1 MALACAG
8 CCLLWL
14 TPAQA
19 AIDIDKQKYGHKFNN
34 GEVYEVK
41 DGESLDTVAD
51 NRGKITGK
59 ESGAHAYGLGY
70 TRTGGNY
77 SATIRGSLIRANSL
91 AYGGKAS
98 GNRPQA
104 EAEAYGLSLGT
115 NATLTSE
122 GAMEIVAESWGGT
135 AELIA
140 MSHSSTIK
148 AKGSAFAYGINLDA
162 QNKQLKHTG
171 ALNVVAEAHA
181 GTAAVVTEYR
191 AGAIANGWAYGITAE
206 GTNALIDSTGGT
218 VTVAALAYGG
228 TATSVANSDGSPGVG
243 ADADARAIW
252 ANQEGKVNIDGDA
265 VVLVQAV
272 SGTAQATKADGDK
285 PASAKADATGRG
297 LAAFGG
303 EIKVTGT
310 TAVDL
315 LAQGGTATS
324 AGSGASARTRAYGVY
339 ASNISGATG
348 KIELQGD
355 AVIRVQALGGTA
367 SGKEGSNTND
377 ATAMAQ
383 GLSAYNGGK
392 IELKGDA
399 VIQAQATGGTLN
411 GAAGRAYAYSLRAVT
426 DDSNTGGPTSQ
437 IDINTDG
444 GHAVRLTGDVYA
456 ERQGTIN
463 LTLAQEGSFLQGNVI
478 TKASGKNST
487 EGTVNLTVSDGAA
500 WQPVYDNRNG
510 SFFDRSEYE
519 SGKVSSNA
527 YQTTVNSIKTLTLQN
542 GGLLDLTWDDPAR
555 SSAWR
560 SMEIKKFTGQE
571 GIARINSDI
580 ANNTGDTIKID
591 EVKSEGAS
599 LGVQIGYDPATQKDY
614 GTYTGLG
621 QYAVL
626 TGDGADNVAVYGVT
640 TESGARAYTPL
651 FEGAKITGLNVAPS
665 SNIRSAG
672 NAVYSALQLGA
683 AVSNHLQKR
692 LGELRD
698 GSESGVWARV
708 YNGSAQNDSYDNI
721 KTDYKGVQGGYD
733 RAFTENGGT
742 GRIGGAFSYA
752 DSDVDL
758 ARGGGSGRAYDF
770 ALYKTWQGARGH
782 YYDIVLHYGKAD
794 MDYHTTDLSRHYQKA
809 SFDASTLGVTAEYG
823 CRRMLADGW
832 YWQPQAEV
840 SWFRLGSA
848 DYTASN
854 GMQVAQDSAV
864 SLCGR
869 LGIGVGRKL
878 RNGTHYYVTLSG
890 VHEFDGEVGLH
901 GDGASYRQDYGGS
914 WGEFVLGVTA
924 PIDKLWDGYASAER
938 CFGGAAGNSWQ
949 LNAGVRLRF

>member
-19 AIDIDKQKYGHKFNN
+19 ARDADMKKYGHKFND
-34 GEVYEVK
+34 GEVYNVK
-41 DGESLDTVAD
+41 NGESLDTVAD
-51 NRGKITGK
+51 NRGKTTG
-59 ESGAHAYGLGY
+59 ENSGAYAYGLGY
-70 TRTGGNY
+70 DVVSYGR
-77 SATIRGSLIRANSL
+77 SATIQGSLIQARSL
-91 AYGGKAS
+91 AWGGTAPGKQ
-98 GNRPQA
+98 PEA
-104 EAEAYGLSLGT
+104 EAYAYGLSLCTGG
-115 NATLTSE
+115 TLTSR
-122 GAMEIVAESWGGT
+122 GSLEIVSKSWGGT
-135 AELIA
+135 ATL
-140 MSHSSTIK
+140 SSTYNDK
-148 AKGSAFAYGINLDA
+148 TAKGSAFAYGINLDA
-162 QNKQLKHTG
+162 QNNQLTHTG
-171 ALNVVAEAHA
+171 ALNVVAEARG
-181 GTAAVVTEYR
+181 GTATVVTDLR
-191 AGAIANGWAYGITAE
+191 ATAIANGWAYGIRAE
-206 GTNALIDSTGGT
+206 GKNALIHSTGT
-218 VTVAALAYGG
+218 VTVAARAYGG
-228 TATSVANSDGSPGVG
+228 TASCKASNTSPGVG

-272 SGTAQATKADGDK
+272 SGTAEAKEEGKA
-285 PASAKADATGRG
+285 AAAKTDATGRG

-310 TAVDL
+310 TTVNL

-324 AGSGASARTRAYGVY
+324 AGSGASVRTNAYGVY
-339 ASNISGATG
+339 ASGAKG

-355 AVIRVQALGGTA
+355 AVIHVQALGGTA
-367 SGKEGSNTND
+367 SGKDGSNTNN
-377 ATAMAQ
+377 ATVMAF
-383 GLSAYNGGK
+383 GLSTYNGGK
-392 IELKGDA
+392 IELQGDA
-399 VIQAQATGGTLN
+399 EVTAEATGGTLN

-426 DDSNTGGPTSQ
+426 DDSNMGAPTSQ

-478 TKASGKNST
+478 TKASGKLGT

-555 SSAWR
+555 GSAWR
-560 SMEIKKFTGQE
+560 SMEIKEFTGQE

-626 TGDGADNVAVYGVT
+626 TGDGADNVAVYGVMA
-640 TESGARAYTPL
+640 ESGARAYTPL

-733 RAFTENGGT
+733 RAFAENVGT

-901 GDGASYRQDYGGS
+901 GDGLSYRQDYGGS

>member
-19 AIDIDKQKYGHKFNN
+19 ARDADMKKYGHKFND
-34 GEVYEVK
+34 GEVYNVK
-41 DGESLDTVAD
+41 NGESLDTVAD
-51 NRGKITGK
+51 NRGKTTGEK
-59 ESGAHAYGLGY
+59 SGAYAYGLGY
-70 TRTGGNY
+70 DVASYGR
-77 SATIRGSLIRANSL
+77 SATIQGSLIRANSL
-91 AYGGKAS
+91 AWGGTAPGS
-98 GNRPQA
+98 EPEA
-104 EAEAYGLSLGT
+104 EAYAYGLSLCTGG
-115 NATLTSE
+115 TLTSR
-122 GAMEIVAESWGGT
+122 GSLEIVSKSWGGT
-135 AELIA
+135 ATL
-140 MSHSSTIK
+140 SSSYNDET
-148 AKGSAFAYGINLDA
+148 ANGSAFAYGINLDA
-162 QNKQLKHTG
+162 QNDQLTHTG
-171 ALNVVAEAHA
+171 ALNVVAEARG
-181 GTAAVVTEYR
+181 GTTTVVTELR
-191 AGAIANGWAYGITAE
+191 ATAIANGWAYGIRAE

-218 VTVAALAYGG
+218 VTVAARAYGG
-228 TATSVANSDGSPGVG
+228 TASCKVSNTSPGVG

-272 SGTAQATKADGDK
+272 SGTAEAKEQGKA
-285 PASAKADATGRG
+285 AAAKTDATGRG

-310 TAVDL
+310 TAVNL
-315 LAQGGTATS
+315 LAQGGTAVS
-324 AGSGASARTRAYGVY
+324 VGSGASARTRAYGVY
-339 ASNISGATG
+339 ASGAKG

-355 AVIRVQALGGTA
+355 AVIHVQALGGTA
-367 SGKEGSNTND
+367 SGKDGSNTNN
-377 ATAMAQ
+377 ATVMAF
-383 GLSAYNGGK
+383 GLSTYNGGK

-411 GAAGRAYAYSLRAVT
+411 GAASQAYAYSLRAVT
-426 DDSNTGGPTSQ
+426 DTTNTTGNPTSQ

-444 GHAVRLTGDVYA
+444 KHAVQLTGDVYA
-456 ERQGTIN
+456 VGKGTIN
-463 LTLAQEGSFLQGNVI
+463 LTLAQEGSFLQGNVVTI
-478 TKASGKNST
+478 AQRSGSSTSST
-487 EGTVNLTVSDGAA
+487 EGTVNLTVSDGAV
-500 WQPVYDNRNG
+500 WRPVYDNRNG

-519 SGKVSSNA
+519 SGKVSSND

-555 SSAWR
+555 GSAWR
-560 SMEIKKFTGQE
+560 SMEIKEFTGQE

-580 ANNTGDTIKID
+580 ANNTGDSIKID
-591 EVKSEGAS
+591 GVKGESAS
-599 LGVQIGYDPATQKDY
+599 LGIQIGYDPATQKGY
-614 GTYTGLG
+614 GTYLG
-621 QYAVL
+621 QHTVL
-626 TGDGADNVAVYGVT
+626 TGDGAENVAVYGVM
-640 TESGARAYTPL
+640 TESGAHAYMPIV
-651 FEGAKITGLNVAPS
+651 EGAKITGLKVAPS
-665 SNIRSAG
+665 TNIRSAG
-672 NAVYSALQLGA
+672 NAVYSALQLGT
-683 AVSNHLQKR
+683 AVSKHLQER

-698 GSESGVWARV
+698 GSESGIWARV

-733 RAFTENGGT
+733 RAFAENGGT

-770 ALYKTWQGARGH
+770 ALYKTWQGAQGH
-782 YYDIVLHYGKAD
+782 YYDLVLHYGKAD
-794 MDYHTTDLSRHYQKA
+794 LDYHTTDLSRHYQKA

-823 CRRMLADGW
+823 CRMMLADGW